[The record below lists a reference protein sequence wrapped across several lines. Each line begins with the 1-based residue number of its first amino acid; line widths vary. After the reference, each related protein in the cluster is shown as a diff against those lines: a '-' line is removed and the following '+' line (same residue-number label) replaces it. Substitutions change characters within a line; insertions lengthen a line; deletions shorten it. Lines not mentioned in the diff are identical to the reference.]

1 MNMKIA
7 LINPSLE
14 TKIYSPWP
22 PLGILY
28 LGTILKEN
36 GFTVKLL
43 DAAAK
48 FYGKKKVINWLK
60 YEKPDIIGISVFTVA
75 FLPAINLI
83 KEIKNWNP
91 SIKIIIGHYHPS
103 MEAENILRKYGDY
116 VDYCVRGEG
125 EYSFLELCEFLD
137 KNKDG
142 SPNNIKG
149 IAFQD
154 SKKKIILT
162 PETPLIMDLNELPFP
177 DRKLLDFD
185 YKWNFSG
192 FEFSKSKLTSIVSS
206 RGCPFNCSYCAC
218 TKFAKR
224 RFRPRSPENI
234 IKEMLLLEGQ
244 GYTQLNFV
252 DDNFTLQPK
261 RTIKICQ
268 LIKKEKIDI
277 NWHTDGRVDQTN
289 QEMLNWMRK
298 AGCKSIWYGFESAN
312 QRILDIYNKR
322 TKVSQFYEA
331 INKARKAKID
341 LIVGLFMLGAPTEK
355 LDEVKKT
362 IKFAVNSDIDVP
374 FFNVVEIFSGTKFWD
389 DYCSKRLI
397 NSNDRVKAFVG
408 GEIYEVERWETTTR
422 VIDFLLSPK
431 EREQMLI
438 EIQNAYEKFFSF
450 ERKMIFMWKMLYRTI
465 RSKFMLNM
473 AYNIMRNFKE
483 ALGAISAFR
492 SSKPRGFGTYDE

>member
-1 MNMKIA
+1 MKIA

-48 FYGKKKVINWLK
+48 FYGKNDVLNWLK
-60 YEKPDIIGISVFTVA
+60 LVKPDIVGISVFTIA
-75 FLPAINLI
+75 FLPVINLI
-83 KEIKNWNP
+83 KVIKNWNP
-91 SIKIIIGHYHPS
+91 SIKIVIGHYHPTI
-103 MEAENILRKYGDY
+103 EAENILHKYGDY

-125 EYSFLELCEFLD
+125 EYTFLELCEFLD
-137 KNKDG
+137 RNKDDL
-142 SPNNIKG
+142 PNNIKG

-154 SKKKIILT
+154 SKKKIVLT
-162 PETPLIMDLNELPFP
+162 PDAPLIMDLNDLPFP

-224 RFRPRSPENI
+224 KFRPRSPENI
-234 IKEMLLLEGQ
+234 VNEMLLIEGQ

-268 LIKKEKIDI
+268 LIKKEKIDF
-277 NWHTDGRVDQTN
+277 NWHTDGRVDQTS

-331 INKARKAKID
+331 IHKARKANID
-341 LIVGLFMLGAPTEK
+341 LIVGLFMLGAPTET

-362 IKFAVNSDIDVP
+362 INFAVNSDIDVP

-389 DYCSKRLI
+389 DYLSKGTI
-397 NSNDRVKAFVG
+397 NSNDKVKALVG
-408 GEIYEVERWETTTR
+408 DKIHEVERWETTTR
-422 VIDFLLSPK
+422 VMDFLLTPE

-438 EIQNAYEKFFSF
+438 EIQNAYQTFFSF

-473 AYNIMRNFKE
+473 AYNIMRNLKG
-483 ALGAISAFR
+483 AIGAISAFR
-492 SSKPRGFGTYDE
+492 NSKPRGFGTYDE

>member
-1 MNMKIA
+1 MKIA

-28 LGTILKEN
+28 LGTMLKEN

-43 DAAAK
+43 DAAAE
-48 FYGKKKVINWLK
+48 FYGKNKMLNWLK
-60 YEKPDIIGISVFTVA
+60 NVKPDVVGISVFTVA

-83 KEIKNWNP
+83 KIIKNWNP
-91 SIKIIIGHYHPS
+91 SIKIVIGHYHPT

-125 EYSFLELCEFLD
+125 EYTLLELCEFLD
-137 KNKDG
+137 KNHDKL
-142 SPNNIKG
+142 PNNVKG
-149 IAFQD
+149 LAFRD
-154 SKKKIILT
+154 SNKKIVLT
-162 PETPLIMDLNELPFP
+162 PEAPLIIDLDSLPFP
-177 DRKLLDFD
+177 DRKLLDFE

-192 FEFSKSKLTSIVSS
+192 FEFSKSKLTSLVSS

-234 IKEMLLLEGQ
+234 INEMLLIQNQ

-261 RTIKICQ
+261 RTIEICR
-268 LIKKEKIDI
+268 LMKKEKIDI
-277 NWHTDGRVDQTN
+277 NWHTDGRVDQTS
-289 QEMLNWMRK
+289 QEMLNRMKK
-298 AGCKSIWYGFESAN
+298 AGCKSIWFGFESAN
-312 QRILDIYNKR
+312 QRILNIYNKR

-331 INKARKAKID
+331 IRKTRKANIE
-341 LIVGLFMLGAPTEK
+341 LIVGLFMLGAPTET
-355 LDEVKKT
+355 LDEVKRT
-362 IKFAVNSDIDVP
+362 IEFAVKSDIDVP

-389 DYCSKRLI
+389 DY
-397 NSNDRVKAFVG
+397 NSNGKINQYDKVNALVG
-408 GEIYEVERWETTTR
+408 EEIYEVERWETTTR
-422 VIDFLLSPK
+422 VMDFLLSPE
-431 EREQMLI
+431 EREQMLK
-438 EIQNAYEKFFSF
+438 EIQTAYQTFFSF
-450 ERKMIFMWKMLYRTI
+450 ERKMIFMWKMLYRTV

-473 AYNIMRNFKE
+473 AYNIMKNFKE

-492 SSKPRGFGTYDE
+492 NSKPRGFGTYDD

>member
-1 MNMKIA
+1 MKIA

-28 LGTILKEN
+28 LGTMLKEN

-48 FYGKKKVINWLK
+48 FYGKNDVLNWLK
-60 YEKPDIIGISVFTVA
+60 QVKPDIVGISVFTVA
-75 FLPAINLI
+75 FLPAISLI
-83 KEIKNWNP
+83 KVIKNWNP
-91 SIKIIIGHYHPS
+91 SIKIVIGHYHPT

-125 EYSFLELCEFLD
+125 EYTFLELCEFLD
-137 KNKDG
+137 KNKDDL
-142 SPNNIKG
+142 PNNIKG

-162 PETPLIMDLNELPFP
+162 EEAPLITDLNELPFP
-177 DRKLLDFD
+177 DRKLLDYD

-234 IKEMLLLEGQ
+234 VNEMLLIEGQ
-244 GYTQLNFV
+244 GYTQLNFI

-277 NWHTDGRVDQTN
+277 NWHTDGRVDQTSL
-289 QEMLNWMRK
+289 EMLNWMRK

-312 QRILDIYNKR
+312 QRILDIYNKQ

-331 INKARKAKID
+331 INKARKANID
-341 LIVGLFMLGAPTEK
+341 LIVGLFMLGAPTETV
-355 LDEVKKT
+355 DEVKKT

-389 DYCSKRLI
+389 DYISQGLI
-397 NSNDRVKAFVG
+397 NPLDKVNVLVG
-408 GEIYEVERWETTTR
+408 DEIHEVERWETTTR
-422 VIDFLLSPK
+422 VMDFLLSPE
-431 EREQMLI
+431 EREQMLT
-438 EIQNAYEKFFSF
+438 EIQNAYQLFFSF
-450 ERKMIFMWKMLYRTI
+450 DRKMIFMWKMLYRTI

-473 AYNIMRNFKE
+473 AYNAMRNFKE

>member
-1 MNMKIA
+1 M
-7 LINPSLE
+7 E

-36 GFTVKLL
+36 GFTVELL

-48 FYGKKKVINWLK
+48 FY
-60 YEKPDIIGISVFTVA
+60 EKNEVLSWIKQIRPDIIGISVFTVG
-75 FLPAINLI
+75 FLPTINLI
-83 KEIKNWNP
+83 KLIKNWNP
-91 SIKIIIGHYHPS
+91 SIKIVLGHYHPS

-125 EYSFLELCEFLD
+125 EYTFLELCEFLD
-137 KNKDG
+137 KNEDEF
-142 SPNNIKG
+142 PNHIKG
-149 IAFQD
+149 LAFQD
-154 SKKKIILT
+154 PNKKTILT
-162 PETPLIMDLNELPFP
+162 PDAPLIMNLDALPFP
-177 DRKLLDFD
+177 DRKLIDFD

-192 FEFSKSKLTSIVSS
+192 FDFSKSKITSIVSS

-234 IKEMLLLEGQ
+234 VNEMLLIEEQ
-244 GYTQLNFV
+244 GYTQLNFI

-277 NWHTDGRVDQTN
+277 NWHTDGRVDQTS
-289 QEMLNWMRK
+289 QDMLNWMRK

-331 INKARKAKID
+331 IHKARKAKID

-355 LDEVKKT
+355 LDEVKNT
-362 IKFAVNSDIDVP
+362 INFAVNSDIDVP

-389 DYCSKRLI
+389 DY
-397 NSNDRVKAFVG
+397 NSNGIINQYDKVKALVG
-408 GEIYEVERWETTTR
+408 TETQEVERWETTTR
-422 VIDFLLSPK
+422 VIDFLLSPE
-431 EREQMLI
+431 ERERMLT
-438 EIQNAYEKFFSF
+438 EIQNAYQTFFSF

-465 RSKFMLNM
+465 RSKYMLNM
-473 AYNIMRNFKE
+473 GYNIMRNFKE

-492 SSKPRGFGTYDE
+492 NSKPRGFGTYDE